1 MWGKE
6 TATPVYG
13 APGGSRREVN
23 GGGAEMEL
31 DMQTRYARGRD
42 GGDGD
47 GMC

>member
-23 GGGAEMEL
+23 GGGGEAEMEL

-42 GGDGD
+42 GD